1 MGKIGGDYSEC
12 GARGACAGGAAAR
25 FLCASGARRQ
35 RAGPSSSVGGKP
47 MLDVSEREEREP
59 MECDGEIARE
69 SVRAHSSRPATH
81 RRLERCSPLQCML
94 CVVCPSTS
102 TCEAASGSHTLVTRM
117 APFFGKSCAMFY
129 RARAR
134 AVKLRKQTEQT

>member
-69 SVRAHSSRPATH
+69 SVRAHSSEATQVTGGS
-81 RRLERCSPLQCML
+81 RDRCSPMHT
-94 CVVCPSTS
+94 VCRLSVD
-102 TCEAASGSHTLVTRM
+102 LDV
-117 APFFGKSCAMFY
+117 
-129 RARAR
+129 
-134 AVKLRKQTEQT
+134 